1 MESQILE
8 FQKYLQGEKNA
19 SPHTVSNYLLDL
31 HQFEAFL
38 KDSGHACEGGKILLE
53 RIDRLAIR
61 SFLAHLY
68 DRAMS
73 GASMSRKLSTL
84 SAFFRFLCREGYL
97 TGNVAKTIPLPRKV
111 QKLPAFLS
119 VDDMFRLLDLPA
131 SEGFTGC
138 RDRGILELFYGTGIR
153 ISELAGLGL
162 DDLHLADRSIKVL
175 GKGRKERILPIGHK
189 TVAALREYLTHREER
204 IRSSKPPTRPASLF
218 INYRGGNLSVRGIR
232 KILTGYLRKDRFPGG
247 ISPHSLRHS
256 FATHMLEA
264 GADLRSIQ
272 EMLGHS
278 SLSTTQKYTH
288 LTIDRLTETYDQAH
302 PRARLKPDQS

>member
-119 VDDMFRLLDLPA
+119 VDDMFR
-131 SEGFTGC
+131 
-138 RDRGILELFYGTGIR
+138 
-153 ISELAGLGL
+153 
-162 DDLHLADRSIKVL
+162 
-175 GKGRKERILPIGHK
+175 
-189 TVAALREYLTHREER
+189 
-204 IRSSKPPTRPASLF
+204 
-218 INYRGGNLSVRGIR
+218 
-232 KILTGYLRKDRFPGG
+232 
-247 ISPHSLRHS
+247 
-256 FATHMLEA
+256 
-264 GADLRSIQ
+264 
-272 EMLGHS
+272 
-278 SLSTTQKYTH
+278 
-288 LTIDRLTETYDQAH
+288 
-302 PRARLKPDQS
+302 